1 MEIERKFLTKEIPF
15 DLSVYPVQKISQCYI
30 SVSPTIRLRACNDVY
45 ILTVKGKGTMAR
57 EEFELEITQE
67 EYESLL
73 KKAETPAISKRR
85 YLVPIG
91 QEHIAEVDV
100 YEGALSGLMTTEIEF
115 ASIEEAESYI
125 PPDWVGK
132 DVSQDARYQN
142 TNLSKYGIPVEI

>member
-30 SVSPTIRLRACNDVY
+30 SVSPTIRLRACNDAY
-45 ILTVKGKGTMAR
+45 ILTVKGKGTIAR
-57 EEFELEITQE
+57 EEFELKITQA

-73 KKAETPAISKRR
+73 QKAETPTISKRR
-85 YLVPIG
+85 YLVTIG
-91 QEHIAEVDV
+91 QERIAEVDV
-100 YEGALSGLMTTEIEF
+100 YEGALSGLITTEIEF
-115 ASIEEAESYI
+115 TSIEDAKNYI

-132 DVSQDARYQN
+132 DVSQDVRYQN